1 MPMRFDTKA
10 HHGPRE
16 AFQLASYNVGSDGPV
31 EPGHDGTGDPAI
43 VIIDALVKEQFGL
56 HHL

>member
-1 MPMRFDTKA
+1 MRFDTKA